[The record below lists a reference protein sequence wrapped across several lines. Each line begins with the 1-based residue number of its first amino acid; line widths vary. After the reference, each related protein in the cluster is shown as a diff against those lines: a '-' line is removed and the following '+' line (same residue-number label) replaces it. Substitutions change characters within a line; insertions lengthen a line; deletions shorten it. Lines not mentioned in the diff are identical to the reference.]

1 MAESAAWL
9 ANTSAVPSF
18 HRNCATSPRRSGEMS
33 QISSRM
39 GQHRRVLTRMAA
51 NPADRLNAVPHSGP
65 RSNTGAAKVRAAL
78 RIINRQH
85 DKGLSILFSPRF
97 GVACAAFPAKHS
109 HHSMRQQPLP
119 RTRLNAPRLVR
130 MLAAQGEIGAID
142 ADGKTSFAERV
153 SHWIALTDAIA
164 LGRVLGMP
172 ARPASSRT
180 QAPAEA
186 SAVLASLQ
194 AQLARLQA
202 TLASPEACGG
212 GSRRSQVRMPAPP
225 SGTVGA
231 ASVDFA
237 PYRHFYLAQQRDM
250 EANVNLLRAAARD
263 ALDGLPDAA
272 RSLRARS
279 TAHCRRPSPNANAR
293 CLPASR
299 TCWSAVSR
307 PCAARQRT
315 MPRPGCCP
323 AGGSP
328 PSVPNCWRCWRPN

>member
-1 MAESAAWL
+1 
-9 ANTSAVPSF
+9 
-18 HRNCATSPRRSGEMS
+18 
-33 QISSRM
+33 
-39 GQHRRVLTRMAA
+39 
-51 NPADRLNAVPHSGP
+51 
-65 RSNTGAAKVRAAL
+65 
-78 RIINRQH
+78 
-85 DKGLSILFSPRF
+85 
-97 GVACAAFPAKHS
+97 
-109 HHSMRQQPLP
+109 MRQQPLP

-231 ASVDFA
+231 AGVEFA

-272 RSLRARS
+272 RSLREIDGALQAALAERERALLAGIPHLLERRFEALRRS
-279 TAHCRRPSPNANAR
+279 AADDATAWM
-293 CLPASR
+293 LP
-299 TCWSAVSR
+299 
-307 PCAARQRT
+307 
-315 MPRPGCCP
+315 
-323 AGGSP
+323 GGWLATFRAELLALLEAELELRLQPVTGLMETLEHGISLHAKDIGHAQ
-328 PSVPNCWRCWRPN
+328 